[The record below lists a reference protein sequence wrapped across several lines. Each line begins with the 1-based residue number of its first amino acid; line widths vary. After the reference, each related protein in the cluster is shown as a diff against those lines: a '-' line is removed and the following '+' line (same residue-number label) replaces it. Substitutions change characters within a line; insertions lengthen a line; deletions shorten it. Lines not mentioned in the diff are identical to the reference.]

1 MRITKEIDL
10 SRFEFWKGAE
20 ELAEYLTTNELNQ
33 IGEQLEELY
42 PNGLTEIQ
50 INDLFW
56 FDGEFICELIGENYE
71 EIINRTFI

>member
-20 ELAEYLTTNELNQ
+20 ELAEYLTTNELNH

-42 PNGLTEIQ
+42 PNGS
-50 INDLFW
+50 
-56 FDGEFICELIGENYE
+56 
-71 EIINRTFI
+71 